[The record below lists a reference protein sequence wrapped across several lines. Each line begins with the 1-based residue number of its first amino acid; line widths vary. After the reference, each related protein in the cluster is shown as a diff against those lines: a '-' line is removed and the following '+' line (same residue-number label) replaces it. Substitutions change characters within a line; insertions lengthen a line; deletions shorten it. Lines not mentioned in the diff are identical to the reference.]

1 MLRHLLFI
9 GLALGFV
16 AESGCRHS
24 CKKPRFGRSVTEPV
38 GGFLGAPVAPAP
50 GGAMIPPPNVPTSP
64 SAPPPIIPDSSGS
77 LRVDPSFPPPDYPP
91 AAPPVNRSMPPPA
104 SAPAT
109 AEPPLSPQ
117 PRNKIGPELLLPDPI
132 PPKSSSAFG
141 QSPNTAPGLE
151 DPLLPKNNPNPPSTV
166 PLPSGSS
173 DLPPA
178 PMPAKPVPQ
187 ANAGSSPIGLVGYT
201 SVAENPGVFA
211 GRRPSLEGFDWL
223 KANGFRTVLF
233 LHAPETDVTPAREL
247 AEKHGLQFEALA
259 VAPDTVST
267 AVATFNTTLANR
279 VNRPLY
285 VADDDGWRAGILWYL
300 HFRTADLLGDDAAR
314 VRARGL
320 GLPSADSELGKQFWT
335 AAQQYLANR

>member
-1 MLRHLLFI
+1 MLRRLLFL
-9 GLALGFV
+9 GLAVGCL
-16 AESGCRHS
+16 AEVGCRHS

-50 GGAMIPPPNVPTSP
+50 GGAMIPPPNVPTTP
-64 SAPPPIIPDSSGS
+64 SAPPPSIPDSSGS
-77 LRVDPSFPPPDYPP
+77 LRVDPAYPPPDYPP
-91 AAPPVNRSMPPPA
+91 PPAAANRSMPPPA
-104 SAPAT
+104 TP
-109 AEPPLSPQ
+109 EPPQSTQPTQ
-117 PRNKIGPELLLPDPI
+117 PRSKIGPELLLPDPL

-141 QSPNTAPGLE
+141 QPPASSPGLE
-151 DPLLPKNNPNPPSTV
+151 DPLLPKNNQNPPNTV
-166 PLPSGSS
+166 PLPSGTS
-173 DLPPA
+173 DLPPS

-187 ANAGSSPIGLVGYT
+187 ARMGSSPIGLTGYT
-201 SVAENPGVFA
+201 AVAENPGVFA
-211 GRRPSLEGFDWL
+211 GRRPTLDGFDWL

-247 AEKHGLQFEALA
+247 AEKHGLQFESLA
-259 VAPDTVST
+259 VAPATLST
-267 AVATFNTTLANR
+267 SVAAFRSTLANR

-300 HFRTADLLGDDAAR
+300 HFRTADLLSDDAAR

-320 GLPSADSELGKQFWT
+320 GLPSADSELGQEFWA